1 VHYKILPIKIADKLA
16 IKVICD
22 KKMACMFYFARYIN
36 IIFNLIIITGLSG
49 DDCESFFVPSFVC
62 GGATL

>member
-1 VHYKILPIKIADKLA
+1 
-16 IKVICD
+16 
-22 KKMACMFYFARYIN
+22 MACMFYFASCIN
-36 IIFNLIIITGLSG
+36 ITFNLIIITGLSG